1 MNPKKS
7 STLYKEVSEEN
18 NVSEM
23 LVSDVVEY
31 YYKELR
37 LLLSG
42 LKYPRINVEG
52 LGQFVIKQK
61 LAETYIEKL
70 NKILPSHDVST
81 FKAYHNKKS
90 MEEKLQLLN
99 DVSLKIE
106 EERKRK
112 IEFFKNKNNE
122 NSTESNLGE

>member
-99 DVSLKIE
+99 DVSVKIE

-122 NSTESNLGE
+122 NSTKSNLGE

>member
-1 MNPKKS
+1 MNPKKY

-23 LVSDVVEY
+23 LVNDIVDY
-31 YYKELR
+31 FYKELR
-37 LLLSG
+37 ILLSG

-52 LGQFVIKQK
+52 LGQFVVKEK
-61 LAETYIEKL
+61 LAETYITKL

-90 MEEKLQLLN
+90 MEEKLKLLN
-99 DVSLKIE
+99 NLSLKIE
-106 EERKRK
+106 EERERK
-112 IEFFKNKNNE
+112 IEFFKNKTNE
-122 NSTESNLGE
+122 NSTKSNLGE